1 MRTQLLFYNARITLN
16 HWNTVKFLL
25 DQIFLIGIV
34 VVSGG
39 ALLWPVLTQ
48 RGKKASAQE
57 VVQLINRAKTTILD
71 VRDGA
76 EYASGHLP
84 DAKNIPLAELGTRI
98 GELDKMKNRTIVVV
112 CQKGNRAFG
121 AAKVLERA
129 GFEQVVVLE
138 GGQAAWQTAGMP
150 LAK

>member
-71 VRDGA
+71 VREGA
-76 EYASGHLP
+76 EYATGHLP

>member
-16 HWNTVKFLL
+16 HWNTVKFLI

-71 VRDGA
+71 VRENA
-76 EYASGHLP
+76 EYATGHLP

>member
-48 RGKKASAQE
+48 RGKRASAQE

-71 VRDGA
+71 VREGA

-84 DAKNIPLAELGTRI
+84 DARNIPLAELGTRI
-98 GELDKMKNRTIVVV
+98 GELDKMKNRTIIVV
-112 CQKGNRAFG
+112 CQKGNRGFG

-129 GFEQVVVLE
+129 GFDQVVVLE

>member
-1 MRTQLLFYNARITLN
+1 
-16 HWNTVKFLL
+16 VKFLI

-76 EYASGHLP
+76 EYATGHLP

>member
-71 VRDGA
+71 VRENA
-76 EYASGHLP
+76 EYATGHLP

>member
-1 MRTQLLFYNARITLN
+1 
-16 HWNTVKFLL
+16 VKFLL

-76 EYASGHLP
+76 EYATGHLP

>member
-57 VVQLINRAKTTILD
+57 VVQLINRSKTTILD
-71 VRDGA
+71 VREGA
-76 EYASGHLP
+76 EYATGHLP

-129 GFEQVVVLE
+129 GFDQVVVLE

>member
-76 EYASGHLP
+76 EYATGHLP

>member
-16 HWNTVKFLL
+16 HWNTVKFLI

-71 VRDGA
+71 VRENA
-76 EYASGHLP
+76 EYATGHLP

-112 CQKGNRAFG
+112 CQKGSRAFG

-129 GFEQVVVLE
+129 GFDQVVVLE

>member
-16 HWNTVKFLL
+16 HWNTVKFLI

-76 EYASGHLP
+76 EYATGHLP